1 MDILKSFQSQIY
13 TVNEATFENIALS
26 LFGYQAQ
33 ENPVYKYYLEL
44 RKINPLH
51 VKSIHEIP
59 FLPIDFFKTHI
70 VKTGLWEDDTFF
82 TSSGTTGLKTSIHRV
97 KDINFYLQNARLCFE
112 NFFGPLERYHF
123 LALLP
128 SYLEQ
133 RNSSLV
139 AMMDYFM
146 KVSGSPNSGFYL
158 DDLSRLVEDVVRLK
172 KTSQKKIVVFGVTF
186 ALLDLAE
193 IHAPDLSNC
202 LVFETGGMK
211 GRRSEITREE
221 LHWILTKGFNVD
233 QIYSEYG
240 MTELFSQAYT
250 KGNTLFNC
258 PPWMRI
264 LTRDSNDPFQ
274 VGLINKP
281 GALNVIDLANVHSVA
296 FIETGDMGRVR
307 ENGSFEVLGRLD
319 NADIRGCNLL
329 AE

>member
-26 LFGYQAQ
+26 VFQYQAQ
-33 ENPVYKYYLEL
+33 GNPVYKYYLEL
-44 RKINPLH
+44 RKINPVY
-51 VKSIHEIP
+51 VKSLHEIP
-59 FLPIDFFKTHI
+59 FLPIDFFKTHV
-70 VKTGLWEDDTFF
+70 VKTGSWEGDTLF
-82 TSSGTTGLKTSIHRV
+82 TSSGTTGLKTSTHRV
-97 KDINFYLQNARLCFE
+97 KDINFYLMNARLCFE
-112 NFFGPLERYHF
+112 HFFEPVDNYHF

-133 RNSSLV
+133 QNSSLV

-146 KVSGSPNSGFYL
+146 KVSGSSNSGFYL
-158 DDLSRLVEDVVRLK
+158 NDLSKLVEDIEELK

-193 IHAPDLSNC
+193 KHAPDLGDC

-211 GRRSEITREE
+211 GRRNEITREE
-221 LHWILTKGFNVD
+221 LHRILKRGFKVD

-250 KGNTLFNC
+250 RGGTHFNC
-258 PPWMRI
+258 TPWMRV
-264 LTRDSNDPFQ
+264 LARDSNDPFQ
-274 VGLINKP
+274 VGLVNKS
-281 GALNVIDLANVHSVA
+281 GALNVIDLANIHSVA
-296 FIETGDMGRVR
+296 FIETGDLGRVWKD
-307 ENGSFEVLGRLD
+307 GSFEVLGRLD
-319 NADIRGCNLL
+319 YADIRGCNLL